1 LRAPHPDKLLLIHAS
16 SLADGQGALSYRAM
30 LKKTLLSNGIKIVTE
45 KIPHFY
51 SVSIGIWVKTGSR
64 YEKKEHRGI
73 CHFIEHMLFKGTARH
88 SAFEIAKCID
98 TVGGFLNAFT
108 AKEYTCFYAKVLKQH
123 LPLAVDLL
131 SDIFLNSLFTPE
143 DIEKERSV
151 ILQEIH
157 MIKDTPDDYIQDLFN
172 TSYFFGHPLGYPIQG
187 ELETI
192 QNLDK
197 ASMAAVFNAEY
208 LRPGRII
215 VAAAGDIEHDQLVE
229 EIGRSFAGLTPNQD
243 TVHADSFVPEK
254 KADFHHR
261 KLEQVHICLGTIG
274 LAQIDP
280 QRYALYILN
289 TLLGGSMSSR
299 LFQEIR
305 EKQGL
310 AYTVYSFVS
319 SFFDVGLFGIYMGVK
334 KETAQQALSI
344 VLREMEKLKCQN
356 VDAQE
361 LSSAKEQLK
370 GNMLLSAESTDNR
383 MSRLAKCEIYY
394 NKYLPLEEIVAE
406 IDKVTSEDIQML
418 SRTLFNGNH
427 TTYTF
432 LGPIKKR
439 EMPAELLFPT

>member
-1 LRAPHPDKLLLIHAS
+1 
-16 SLADGQGALSYRAM
+16 M
-30 LKKTLLSNGIKIVTE
+30 LKKTELSNGIKIVTE

-64 YEKKEHRGI
+64 YEKKEHQGI

-98 TVGGFLNAFT
+98 SVGGLLNAFT
-108 AKEYTCFYAKVLKQH
+108 AKEYTCFYAKVLNQH

-172 TSYFFGHPLGYPIQG
+172 TAYFFGHPLGYPIQG

-197 ASMAAVFNAEY
+197 SSMTAVFNAEY
-208 LRPGRII
+208 LHAGRII
-215 VAAAGDIEHDQLVE
+215 VTAAGDIEHDQLVE
-229 EIGRSFAGLTPNQD
+229 EIGRSFAGLTPKQD
-243 TVHADSFVPEK
+243 TVHANSFVPEK

-274 LAQIDP
+274 LSQSDP

-319 SFFDVGLFGIYMGVK
+319 SFFDAGLFGIYMGVK
-334 KETAQQALSI
+334 KETAQQALAI
-344 VLREMEKLKCQN
+344 VLREMEKLKVQH

-394 NKYLPLEEIVAE
+394 NNYLPLEEIVAE

-418 SRTLFNGNH
+418 ARTLFNGNH

-439 EMPAELLFPT
+439 ELPAELLFPA

>member
-1 LRAPHPDKLLLIHAS
+1 
-16 SLADGQGALSYRAM
+16 M
-30 LKKTLLSNGIKIVTE
+30 LKKTQLDNGIKIVTE

-51 SVSIGIWVKTGSR
+51 SVSIGIWIKTGSR
-64 YEKKEHRGI
+64 YEKKELQGI
-73 CHFIEHMLFKGTARH
+73 CHFIEHMLFKGTIRH

-98 TVGGFLNAFT
+98 SVGGFLNAFT

-131 SDIFLNSLFTPE
+131 SDIFLNSLFSPE

-172 TSYFFGHPLGYPIQG
+172 TAYFYGHPLGYPIQG
-187 ELETI
+187 EIETI
-192 QNLDK
+192 QRLDK
-197 ASMAAVFNAEY
+197 EIITGVFNAEY
-208 LRPGRII
+208 LHPGRII
-215 VAAAGDIEHDQLVE
+215 VTAAGDIEHDQLVD
-229 EIGRSFAGLTPNQD
+229 EISRSFSGLAPGHD
-243 TVHADSFVPEK
+243 TVRADSFVPAK

-261 KLEQVHICLGTIG
+261 KLEQVHICLGTVG
-274 LAQIDP
+274 LSQIDP

-310 AYTVYSFVS
+310 AYTVYSFAS
-319 SFFDVGLFGIYMGVK
+319 SFCDTGVFGVYMGVK
-334 KETAQQALSI
+334 KETAQKALSI
-344 VLREMEKLKCQN
+344 VLRELEKLKGQH

-361 LSSAKEQLK
+361 LNSAKEQLK

-406 IDKVTSEDIQML
+406 IDKVTSDDIQL
-418 SRTLFNGNH
+418 ISRTLFNGNN

-432 LGPIKKR
+432 LGPLKKK